1 MRPPRGILKGQR
13 HSNSNGND
21 DSSRTP
27 DSPDLVVRNTL
38 RNQLITYEN
47 VSNIACEYIH
57 EEVSTDTV
65 ILNIKNTLTSP
76 SPSADSL
83 TETTSS
89 SFATPPFSLSPVG
102 ESQGSQRWSRVQDF
116 DGLSLPLPQINL
128 LKLPPPR
135 ELVINRQNTP
145 KKDFGFSLRNAI
157 RMDRSDLLF
166 LPDLK
171 PTIFAEPGNGGEN
184 TGLLPGDRLIA
195 VNGKSVE
202 DLSRNTIIEMIRNC
216 DDSVRVKVQPVAELV
231 ELSKRSMTNGTV
243 ENGNHR
249 HFDKDSMPSNNNDV
263 WLVHKNGFTAAI
275 KLPQII
281 GEKVNVTLKHSG
293 DIITV
298 DEDDLEK
305 ANPSDQD
312 LVEDLCNLK
321 HLNEASVLHCI
332 RQRFGNNLI
341 HTKAGNVLIVVNPMQ
356 PLSLY
361 SEKVRAIRTF
371 LS

>member
-13 HSNSNGND
+13 HSNTNGND
-21 DSSRTP
+21 DSRTP

-116 DGLSLPLPQINL
+116 EGLSLPLPQINL

-135 ELVINRQNTP
+135 ELVISRQNTP

-195 VNGKSVE
+195 VNGKIVE
-202 DLSRNTIIEMIRNC
+202 DMSRNQIIEMIRNC

-231 ELSKRSMTNGTV
+231 ELSKRSMANGSV
-243 ENGNHR
+243 ENGNH
-249 HFDKDSMPSNNNDV
+249 KESLPSVSSNDV
-263 WLVHKNGFTAAI
+263 WLVHKSGFTAAV
-275 KLPQII
+275 KMAQSI

-293 DIITV
+293 DILTV

-305 ANPSDQD
+305 ANPSTLD

-321 HLNEASVLHCI
+321 NLNEASVLHCI

-341 HTKAGNVLIVVNPMQ
+341 HTKAGNVLVVVNPMQ

-361 SEKVRAIRTF
+361 SEKVF
-371 LS
+371 

>member
-1 MRPPRGILKGQR
+1 MISVGHIEFFFSQNDPTRPPRGILKGQR
-13 HSNSNGND
+13 HSTTNGSD

-47 VSNIACEYIH
+47 VSNIACDYIH

-65 ILNIKNTLTSP
+65 ILNIKNTLGSP

-102 ESQGSQRWSRVQDF
+102 ESQGSQRWSRVHDF

-128 LKLPPPR
+128 LKLPQPR

-195 VNGKSVE
+195 VNGKPVE
-202 DLSRNTIIEMIRNC
+202 DLPRNTIIEMIRNC

-231 ELSKRSMTNGTV
+231 ELSKRSMLNGAN
-243 ENGNHR
+243 EN
-249 HFDKDSMPSNNNDV
+249 SS
-263 WLVHKNGFTAAI
+263 
-275 KLPQII
+275 
-281 GEKVNVTLKHSG
+281 
-293 DIITV
+293 
-298 DEDDLEK
+298 
-305 ANPSDQD
+305 
-312 LVEDLCNLK
+312 
-321 HLNEASVLHCI
+321 
-332 RQRFGNNLI
+332 QREVS
-341 HTKAGNVLIVVNPMQ
+341 AV
-356 PLSLY
+356 
-361 SEKVRAIRTF
+361 
-371 LS
+371 